1 MTMFEIVRD
10 ATCSLKIFNGD
21 ISGISALCLEPDFS
35 ALGVYGIFH
44 AFFTWAS
51 AAWWKFGRGDS
62 CLNQK
67 QQRQCL
73 AIELTP
79 PWPMRQSTWEE
90 MVQCEKKKTKISS

>member
-10 ATCSLKIFNGD
+10 PTCSLKIFNGD
-21 ISGISALCLEPDFS
+21 ISGISVLCLEPDFS

-44 AFFTWAS
+44 TFFTWAS

-79 PWPMRQSTWEE
+79 PWPMQQST
-90 MVQCEKKKTKISS
+90 